1 MHSICQKLGE
11 SGVKVD
17 DHALTVEDVLDQ
29 TNKIFAPYKL
39 SFAAP
44 MSWFAVWKSEFG

>member
-1 MHSICQKLGE
+1 MHSISQKSGE

-39 SFAAP
+39 SFTAP